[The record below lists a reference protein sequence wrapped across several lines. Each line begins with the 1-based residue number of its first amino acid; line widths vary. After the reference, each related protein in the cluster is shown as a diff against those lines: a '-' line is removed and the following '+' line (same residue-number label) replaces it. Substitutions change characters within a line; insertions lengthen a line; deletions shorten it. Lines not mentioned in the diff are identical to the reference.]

1 MEGLTFEAVE
11 NLGVAVVMCLIMAAF
26 VKYMFDKFMSYL
38 SAEQE
43 SHKAEMA
50 EMTTAVNNNTT
61 ALSNIMVI
69 LERLDDNEN
78 ESG

>member
-1 MEGLTFEAVE
+1 MEGLTFEAVQ

-43 SHKAEMA
+43 SHKAEMS

-61 ALSNIMVI
+61 ALSNIMTI
-69 LERLDDNEN
+69 LERMDDNEN